1 MKFKRELLKNVEGY
15 VPGEQPAVS
24 GIIKLNTNENPYP
37 PSPKVVEALHRIG
50 EDGLRKYPNPVA
62 YSLRSVCA
70 ERFGYPGPEWVVA
83 GNGMDELLALAL
95 RTFTDPGDRVLTTYP
110 TYTLYEVLC
119 QLHGA
124 NCVHVELD
132 DDFQLTPEFSSTDAR
147 LCFLTRPNAP
157 SGVAFPKKSVEDFC
171 NAFPGIVVIDEAYVD
186 FCVDNCMDLPHRFNN
201 VIVMRTFSKSFS
213 MAGMRVG
220 IAVAQP
226 AIIDE
231 FMKTKDSYN
240 VNVFSQVAAE
250 AAMRD
255 YDWMLENTRK
265 VCATRTR
272 LRKELIGMGFDV
284 PDSQTNFL
292 LAQWNGAPSAREIFE
307 DLRTEKILV
316 RYFDARR
323 LVNALR
329 ISIGTDKETDR
340 LLEALDEMLPER

>member
-1 MKFKRELLKNVEGY
+1 MKFRRDLLKDVAGY
-15 VPGEQPAVS
+15 IPGEQPKVP

-37 PSPKVVEALHRIG
+37 PSPLVLEALHKIG
-50 EDGLRKYPNPVA
+50 ESGLRKYPNPVA
-62 YSLRSVCA
+62 YSLREACA
-70 ERFGYPGPEWVVA
+70 ERFGYPSPDWILA

-124 NCVHVELD
+124 QCVHVDLD
-132 DDFQLTPEFSSTDAR
+132 DNFQLSPVFSATEAR

-157 SGVAFPKKSVEDFC
+157 SGVAFPKTDVEDFC
-171 NAFPGIVVIDEAYVD
+171 AAFPGLVVIDEAYVD
-186 FCVDNCMDLPHRFNN
+186 FCKDNCMDLPHRFNN

-213 MAGMRVG
+213 LAGMRVG

-250 AAMRD
+250 AAIRD
-255 YDWMLENTRK
+255 YDWMLENARK
-265 VCATRTR
+265 VCATRAR
-272 LRKELIGMGFDV
+272 LRAALLEMGFDV

-292 LAQWNGAPSAREIFE
+292 LAQWDGAPSALEIFE
-307 DLRTEKILV
+307 ALRERNILV
-316 RYFDARR
+316 RYFNARR
-323 LVNALR
+323 LDNALR
-329 ISIGTDKETDR
+329 ISIGTDEETDK
-340 LLEALDEMLPER
+340 LLDALDEILPD